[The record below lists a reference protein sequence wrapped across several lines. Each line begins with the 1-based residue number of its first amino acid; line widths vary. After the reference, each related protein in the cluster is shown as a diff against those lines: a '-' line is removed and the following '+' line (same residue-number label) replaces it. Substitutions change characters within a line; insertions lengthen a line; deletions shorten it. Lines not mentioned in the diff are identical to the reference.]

1 MWDFRVRSPS
11 EFVLLSVDN
20 GIRANILSAICG
32 VALSNLPNKIT
43 VSRIG
48 LTFVMVGFLMTGL
61 PFGKTLALL
70 VFGLACL
77 SDWLDG
83 MLARKTG
90 RVSAFGQL
98 MDPLADKIL
107 VSAAFVCFAA
117 IHQIM
122 PVWIVIIVIS
132 RDFLITGLR
141 LLGAQQGV
149 VLPAGS
155 WGKHKMVWQTVTIVV
170 IMAGLAL
177 QEDLLPILLCPETQ
191 GQVMG
196 LFTQYF
202 TKVAM
207 FLSLMVGALTVVSG
221 AIYLWDS
228 RQLYLEHT

>member
-1 MWDFRVRSPS
+1 M
-11 EFVLLSVDN
+11 
-20 GIRANILSAICG
+20 
-32 VALSNLPNKIT
+32 SNLPNKIT

-70 VFGLACL
+70 VFGLAGL

>member
-1 MWDFRVRSPS
+1 M
-11 EFVLLSVDN
+11 
-20 GIRANILSAICG
+20 
-32 VALSNLPNKIT
+32 SNLPNKLT

-48 LTFVMVGFLMTGL
+48 LTFVMVGFLTTGL
-61 PFGKTLALL
+61 PFGKTLALV
-70 VFGLACL
+70 VFGLAGL
-77 SDWLDG
+77 TDWLDG
-83 MLARKTG
+83 MLAR
-90 RVSAFGQL
+90 RLSRISSFGQL

-107 VSAAFVCFAA
+107 VSAAFVCFASL
-117 IHQIM
+117 HQIM
-122 PVWIVIIVIS
+122 PVWIVVIVIS

-177 QEDLLPILLCPETQ
+177 QEDLLPILLRPETRE
-191 GQVMG
+191 QVMR
-196 LFTQYF
+196 LFVLYF
-202 TKVAM
+202 TKTAM

-228 RQLYLEHT
+228 RRLYLEHT